1 MLIVIAPSLP
11 LFLSLSFSKDCSRKD
26 NCSLLKLSYCA
37 SCGCNSFCSVSVREN
52 VRAANLEYAIASF
65 LKWVQL
71 TQLRFVQRLRTHTHT
86 HPHTQRE
93 REGEACQVGCRE
105 LSEQQLPEM
114 SVWAKWQPAGAAN
127 VARAFELNENVVNG
141 SIQFTFAIKLTPN
154 RHFWFSLCISDFT
167 PCPPSSSL
175 LPRGNLAGHDMTYNA
190 SD

>member
-1 MLIVIAPSLP
+1 MQFVLQCQCPRKCQSCQFGIRNCK
-11 LFLSLSFSKDCSRKD
+11 FSKMSPI
-26 NCSLLKLSYCA
+26 NTTQICA
-37 SCGCNSFCSVSVREN
+37 TF
-52 VRAANLEYAIASF
+52 AN
-65 LKWVQL
+65 
-71 TQLRFVQRLRTHTHT
+71 THT

-127 VARAFELNENVVNG
+127 VARAFELNENVVDG

-167 PCPPSSSL
+167 PCPPSFSL